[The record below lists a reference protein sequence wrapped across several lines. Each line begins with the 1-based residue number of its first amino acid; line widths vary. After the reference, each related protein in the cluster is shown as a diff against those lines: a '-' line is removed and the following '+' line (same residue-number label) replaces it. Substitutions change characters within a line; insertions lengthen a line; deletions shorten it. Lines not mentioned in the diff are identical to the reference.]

1 MHEVWHIIVLAA
13 ALFGAAGA
21 AILLLAPLVFDV
33 LPSGLERYRPA
44 LLAGIGSAA
53 VLIVLEWTVVH

>member
-33 LPSGLERYRPA
+33 PPSGLVRYRPA
-44 LLAGIGSAA
+44 LLTGIGVSIS
-53 VLIVLEWTVVH
+53 LIVMEWTVVH

>member
-1 MHEVWHIIVLAA
+1 MHEVWHIVVLAA

-33 LPSGLERYRPA
+33 PPSGLERYRTA
-44 LLAGIGSAA
+44 LLAGVGMAV